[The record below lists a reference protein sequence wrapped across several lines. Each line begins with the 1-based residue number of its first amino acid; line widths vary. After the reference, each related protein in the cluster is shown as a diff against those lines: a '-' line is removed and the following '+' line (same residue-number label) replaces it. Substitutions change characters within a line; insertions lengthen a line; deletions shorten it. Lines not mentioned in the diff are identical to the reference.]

1 MPPIAT
7 TEKVIDKKFV
17 IKVDVKPDPSSIGW
31 TDFFHD
37 VIICSRHAPSAFWKL
52 VRRMSRRMN
61 LRKMAKLMISAI
73 SLRKMYRSRK
83 SAMTKPAQYRLGVTW
98 GGEKE

>member
-1 MPPIAT
+1 ML
-7 TEKVIDKKFV
+7 KRDKNVIDKKFTEIV
-17 IKVDVKPDPSSIGW
+17 VKPDPSSIGW
-31 TDFFHD
+31 TAFFHD